1 MQYLFSWP
9 HQVHDIFY
17 VGIRSYM
24 TILEKY
30 PENIPWDLN
39 IVDHKYKSIQWILTK
54 ADMVYTFTRS
64 RIDDKYVF
72 IQKNDGNRKAFKEYE
87 ARFTYQRLFDE
98 GYSLA
103 VVS

>member
-1 MQYLFSWP
+1 MAI
-9 HQVHDIFY
+9 V
-17 VGIRSYM
+17 
-24 TILEKY
+24 EKY

-39 IVDHKYKSIQWILTK
+39 INQNKYKSIQWMLTK

-64 RIDDKYVF
+64 RINKKYVY
-72 IQKNDGNRKAFKEYE
+72 IQKNDEGRKAFKEYE

-103 VVS
+103 AVS

>member
-1 MQYLFSWP
+1 
-9 HQVHDIFY
+9 
-17 VGIRSYM
+17 M

-39 IVDHKYKSIQWILTK
+39 IEKNKYNSIKWMLTK
-54 ADMVYTFTRS
+54 ADIVYTFTRS
-64 RIDDKYVF
+64 RIDDKYVY
-72 IQKNDGNRKAFKEYE
+72 IQKNDEKRKAFREYD

-103 VVS
+103 AVS